1 MSDDAKKKRKKKPEE
16 RGASVDY
23 KRDLERLFSGGTNI
37 PDRFKDVAPQ
47 LKAKE
52 GTPEHEWDLA
62 VDAVRA
68 TDGFREFVKAVTEFR
83 KAGHKFPDDEE
94 LLIRV
99 LDHPNERILFDLLTH
114 LIELNSRRKLKRTAP
129 IKSRLK
135 TIRMACEDPKTHA
148 LVDELSEAI

>member
-1 MSDDAKKKRKKKPEE
+1 MSDDSNKKRKKKAEE

-37 PDRFKDVAPQ
+37 PDRFKDVAEQ

-52 GTPEHEWDLA
+52 GTPEHEWNLA
-62 VDAVRA
+62 VDALRA
-68 TDGFREFVKAVTEFR
+68 TEGFREFVKAVTEFR

-99 LDHPNERILFDLLTH
+99 LDHPNEGVLAALLAH
-114 LIELNSRRKLKRTAP
+114 LIALNSRRKLKRTAP

-148 LVDELSEAI
+148 LVDELSEVI